1 MWMKHRFLVD
11 SMLGSLARWLRI
23 GGYDAEYRRDA
34 DDDSLMEEAS
44 RTGRVLLTRDRVLVL
59 RAKKRG
65 VETILVEVEGDVEQL
80 GAIAAALGLELDPSN
95 SRCPRCNG
103 SLTRVDSDQVR
114 DRVPEASLEA
124 FDVFWECGSCGGVY
138 WRGSHWDQIASTI
151 DEANS
156 LTRGKDSK
164 SL

>member
-1 MWMKHRFLVD
+1 MKPRFLVD

-44 RTGRVLLTRDRVLVL
+44 KTGRVLLTRDRMLAL

-65 VETILVEVEGDVEQL
+65 VETILVEGEGDVEQL
-80 GAIAAALGLELDPSN
+80 GALAAALGLELNPSN

-103 SLTRVDSDQVR
+103 SLTQVDRDQVR

-124 FDVFWECGSCGGVY
+124 FDVFWVCGSCGGVY
-138 WRGSHWDQIASTI
+138 WRGSHWKQIASTLE
-151 DEANS
+151 EAEN
-156 LTRGKDSK
+156 LLRGKDYK

>member
-1 MWMKHRFLVD
+1 MKPRFLVD

-34 DDDSLMEEAS
+34 EDDSLMEEAS
-44 RTGRVLLTRDRVLVL
+44 RTGRILLTRDRVLVL

-65 VETILVEVEGDVEQL
+65 IETILVERAGEVEQL
-80 GAIAAALGLELDPSN
+80 GALAAALGLELDPSN
-95 SRCPRCNG
+95 SRCPKCNG
-103 SLTRVDSDQVR
+103 SLTRVSRDEVR

-124 FDVFWECGSCGGVY
+124 FDVFWMCGSCGGVY

-151 DEANS
+151 EAADK
-156 LTRGKDSK
+156 LARGEDSK
-164 SL
+164 RL

>member
-34 DDDSLMEEAS
+34 EDDSLMEEAS
-44 RTGRVLLTRDRVLVL
+44 STGRILLTRDRVLVQ

-65 VETILVEVEGDVEQL
+65 VETILVEGEGDVEQL
-80 GAIAAALGLELDPSN
+80 GSLTAALGLELNPSN
-95 SRCPRCNG
+95 SRCPKCNG
-103 SLTRVDSDQVR
+103 SLTQVEKDRVR

-124 FDVFWECGSCGGVY
+124 FDVFWECNSCGCVY

-151 DEANS
+151 EEADNLS
-156 LTRGKDSK
+156 GGDDSK
-164 SL
+164 RL

>member
-1 MWMKHRFLVD
+1 MKPRFLVD

-44 RTGRVLLTRDRVLVL
+44 RTGRILLTRDRVLAL

-65 VETILVEVEGDVEQL
+65 VETILVEGEGDVEQL
-80 GAIAAALGLELDPSN
+80 GALAAALGLDLDPSN
-95 SRCPRCNG
+95 SRCPKCNG
-103 SLTRVDSDQVR
+103 SLTRVSRDQVR

-124 FDVFWECGSCGGVY
+124 FDVFWVCDSCGCVY
-138 WRGSHWDQIASTI
+138 WRGSHWDQIASTL
-151 DEANS
+151 DEADS
-156 LTRGKDSK
+156 LPGGEDSK

>member
-1 MWMKHRFLVD
+1 MKPRFLVD

-34 DDDSLMEEAS
+34 EDDSLMEEAS
-44 RTGRVLLTRDRVLVL
+44 RTGRILLTRDRVLVL

-65 VETILVEVEGDVEQL
+65 VETILVEGAGEVEQL
-80 GAIAAALGLELDPSN
+80 GALAAALGLELDPSN
-95 SRCPRCNG
+95 SRCPKCNG
-103 SLTRVDSDQVR
+103 SLTRVSRDEVR

-124 FDVFWECGSCGGVY
+124 FNVFWMCGSCGGVY

-151 DEANS
+151 EAADK
-156 LTRGKDSK
+156 LARGEDSK
-164 SL
+164 RL

>member
-1 MWMKHRFLVD
+1 MKPRFLVD

-23 GGYDAEYRRDA
+23 SGYDAEYRRDA

-44 RTGRVLLTRDRVLVL
+44 RSGRVLLTRDRVLAV
-59 RAKKRG
+59 RAKKRDI
-65 VETILVEVEGDVEQL
+65 EAFLVNGEGDVEQL
-80 GAIAAALGLELDPSN
+80 GELAAALGLELDPSS

-103 SLTRVDSDQVR
+103 ILTRVERDQVR

-124 FDVFWECGSCGGVY
+124 FDVFWVCGSCGGVY

-151 DEANS
+151 KEADKLS
-156 LTRGKDSK
+156 GGDDSK
-164 SL
+164 RL

>member
-1 MWMKHRFLVD
+1 MWMKPRFLVD

-44 RTGRVLLTRDRVLVL
+44 KTGRVLLTRDRMLAL

-65 VETILVEVEGDVEQL
+65 VETILVEGEGDVEQL
-80 GAIAAALGLELDPSN
+80 GALAAALGLELNPSN

-103 SLTRVDSDQVR
+103 SLTQVDSDQVR

-124 FDVFWECGSCGGVY
+124 FDVFWVCGSCGGVY
-138 WRGSHWDQIASTI
+138 WRGSHWKQIASTLE
-151 DEANS
+151 EAEN
-156 LTRGKDSK
+156 LLRGKDYK